1 MQAVTPRGGKL
12 MKAKKRQN
20 HWQSESAKIQAEMRC
35 LIDAKVDEMHIEG
48 IPKGVT
54 RNLITNRTG
63 ACECRCALRLV
74 EES

>member
-1 MQAVTPRGGKL
+1 LRQAHEGQETTKSLAERI
-12 MKAKKRQN
+12 R
-20 HWQSESAKIQAEMRC
+20 EIQAEC
-35 LIDAKVDEMHIEG
+35 DALIDAKVDEKHIEG